1 MVYIVTYTNQ
11 NTSVEVLRFKFS
23 KKLEFDDS
31 YMFSAKFE
39 YPILL
44 NEACYIY
51 YLTRE
56 AVQ

>member
-1 MVYIVTYTNQ
+1 
-11 NTSVEVLRFKFS
+11 
-23 KKLEFDDS
+23 
-31 YMFSAKFE
+31 MFSAKFE

-56 AVQ
+56 AVQRLLLNVFLFCQSMVNPIDN